1 MVSFTI
7 HYLIPNVWYR
17 DVFVDFDGGFVV
29 PEQVENVCDC
39 RGDPSSPLIEEFVEP
54 VRKKKVKTM
63 FFLEAI
69 LLSKLSLISRN
80 SNYLFLSK
88 PVNCKSS

>member
-7 HYLIPNVWYR
+7 HYLISNVWYR

-54 VRKKKVKTM
+54 VRKKKVKNM
-63 FFLEAI
+63 FFLFCNSFVQAFSYLKEF
-69 LLSKLSLISRN
+69 KLSV
-80 SNYLFLSK
+80 SK
-88 PVNCKSS
+88 

>member
-17 DVFVDFDGGFVV
+17 DVFVDFDSGFVV